1 MIGMMEMEI
10 LFKQVETL
18 LKAYCSEMNILL
30 R

>member
-10 LFKQVETL
+10 LFKQAKTL